1 MARPVVAFEPSSQ
14 VAKDF
19 IALAKEMIPK
29 LKPKTAST
37 KAEKAISFSAVE
49 EQVLA
54 EAIAEAAAQELI

>member
-1 MARPVVAFEPSSQ
+1 MVTFEPASQ

-19 IALAKEMIPK
+19 VALAKEVIPK

-37 KAEKAISFSAVE
+37 KAEKAISFAAVE

-54 EAIAEAAAQELI
+54 EASAEAAAQELI